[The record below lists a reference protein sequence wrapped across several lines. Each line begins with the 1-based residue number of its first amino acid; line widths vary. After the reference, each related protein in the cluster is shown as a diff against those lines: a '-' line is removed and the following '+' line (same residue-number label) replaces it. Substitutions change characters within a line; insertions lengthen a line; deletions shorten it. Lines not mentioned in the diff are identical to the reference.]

1 MQSLK
6 TIALRGVLV
15 PCFALALT
23 GAAFAQSSTPA
34 ERAQTQQLNQTTST
48 STTTTTTAVTPTDQA
63 NADYQAQQ
71 QQYQTQLQQYRASR
85 RNYEERSVRYYA
97 ARDRYVSSYARY
109 HRGMWPSS
117 YEHGIVVYTT
127 ELLGAPVKTY
137 NGYTIG
143 RVEELALANGHVD
156 AVRVALDYDRG
167 DVWIESTDLRF
178 DATRRVVMTNLDRH
192 DVYEMTRIS
201 Y

>member
-1 MQSLK
+1 MQALK
-6 TIALRGVLV
+6 TLALWGVLA
-15 PCFALALT
+15 PCFVLVLS
-23 GAAFAQSSTPA
+23 GASFSQPSTPA
-34 ERAQTQQLNQTTST
+34 EQSQTQQLNQDV
-48 STTTTTTAVTPTDQA
+48 TTTNPAPVTPTDQA

-71 QQYQTQLQQYRASR
+71 QQYQDQLRQYKANRQ
-85 RNYEERSVRYYA
+85 NYEERSARYYA
-97 ARDRYVSSYARY
+97 ARDRYLSAHARY
-109 HRGMWPSS
+109 HRYGWPLR
-117 YEHGIVVYTT
+117 YEHRLVVYRT
-127 ELLGAPVKTY
+127 ELLGARVQTN
-137 NGYTIG
+137 NGYTVG